1 MACSITLRT
10 PTPRKSTDLQCGQ
23 RIENIITE
31 ASFLAV
37 SLCRAAGSLD
47 IVPER
52 GRRVAYV
59 VIAGAATT
67 GGAARIARSLD
78 LLGSPKV
85 GLR

>member
-1 MACSITLRT
+1 MACSSTLRT

-23 RIENIITE
+23 RIENITV

-37 SLCRAAGSLD
+37 SLRRAAGSLD
-47 IVPER
+47 VAPER
-52 GRRVAYV
+52 GRRVAYI

-67 GGAARIARSLD
+67 GGAARVSRSLD

-85 GLR
+85 RLR